1 MGHHTMHLISTITAC
16 FAVALLMGLIANRL
30 RLPTLVGYLLT
41 GVLVASLPGL
51 DVNIE
56 LAHQLADVGIILLMF
71 GVGLH
76 FSLQDLLQVRSLA
89 VPGALIGIVV
99 ATSLGYV
106 VSQLWGW
113 HSGASVVFGLSLS
126 VASTVVLMRA
136 LEQRSIMKS
145 MNGYIA
151 MGWLIV
157 EDLAMVLV
165 LVLLPPLSQ
174 WMGGTLP
181 STLPAPVTTVTD
193 AVTASATTVVVL
205 PLWQTLLLTL
215 IKVAAFIAIMQVV
228 GRRVFPWLLSYVAH
242 TGSRELFT
250 LTVIAVAI
258 GIAFV
263 STEFFGVSIALG
275 AFFAGMMMRES
286 PLSHRAANESLPLRD
301 AFSVL
306 FFVSVGMLFDL
317 SILLTQ
323 PLKVL
328 AVVAIILFGK
338 PLTSF
343 LLVLA
348 FRYPLNTALTVA
360 AGLSQIGEF
369 SFILGALGEDLGLL
383 SAEGMSLIL
392 AGALISVPLNSLV
405 FHAVE
410 PAQRWIRTR
419 TELARL
425 LERQT
430 DPLAELP
437 LSIAS
442 AEVTDHVVLVGYGRV
457 GSRIGDGLI
466 KKNIRFVVADENRE
480 TVEKL
485 REQGIKAV
493 AGNAAEP
500 AVLIQAHVARA
511 SALVI
516 TLPDTLQV
524 PHMVEVARMLNPSI
538 KVLVRANSEE
548 AAQLLSDSNAG
559 SVFLG
564 EQEVANSMLAQLG
577 EQRQQ

>member
-1 MGHHTMHLISTITAC
+1 MHLISTITAC
-16 FAVALLMGLIANRL
+16 FAVALLMGLLANRL

-41 GVLVASLPGL
+41 GVLVSAFPGL
-51 DVNIE
+51 DVDVE

-89 VPGALIGIVV
+89 VPGALIGIGV
-99 ATSLGYV
+99 ATSLGYGL
-106 VSQLWGW
+106 SQLWGW
-113 HSGASVVFGLSLS
+113 SHGAGVVFGLSLS

-136 LEQRSIMKS
+136 LEQRGIMKS

-165 LVLLPPLSQ
+165 LVLLPPLSA
-174 WMGGTLP
+174 WMGAVPPEAATLAADIAAN
-181 STLPAPVTTVTD
+181 LPPTMNPT
-193 AVTASATTVVVL
+193 
-205 PLWQTLLLTL
+205 PLWQSLLLTL
-215 IKVAAFIAIMQVV
+215 IKVAAFIALMQVV

-258 GIAFV
+258 GIAFA

-369 SFILGALGEDLGLL
+369 SFILGALGESLGLL

-392 AGALISVPLNSLV
+392 AGALISVPLNSVV

-437 LSIAS
+437 MSIAS

-457 GSRIGDGLI
+457 GSRVGQGLLAA
-466 KKNIRFVVADENRE
+466 KVAFVVADENRE

-524 PHMVEVARMLNPSI
+524 PHMVEVARMLNPGI
-538 KVLVRANSEE
+538 KVLVRANSDE
-548 AAQLLSDSNAG
+548 AAQLLNDTDAG
-559 SVFLG
+559 TVFLG
-564 EQEVANSMLAQLG
+564 EQEVAKSMLAQLAASADASL
-577 EQRQQ
+577 